1 MALVAPVA
9 EHNELIHQQQACPRL
24 HEQYEE
30 DFSAS
35 ENGPK
40 KSNLIQGDE
49 FEMITGQKITEN
61 QDSTFMY

>member
-1 MALVAPVA
+1 MKNYVSRRPW
-9 EHNELIHQQQACPRL
+9 L